1 MAEITSTENKLDS
14 INREISKLLMD
25 KETRD
30 ITNMTKIGLL
40 LMYSAFTINLNF
52 ENLTKEFNVL
62 LKQK

>member
-40 LMYSAFTINLNF
+40 LMYSAFIINLNF
-52 ENLTKEFNVL
+52 ENLTKYL
-62 LKQK
+62 MYS